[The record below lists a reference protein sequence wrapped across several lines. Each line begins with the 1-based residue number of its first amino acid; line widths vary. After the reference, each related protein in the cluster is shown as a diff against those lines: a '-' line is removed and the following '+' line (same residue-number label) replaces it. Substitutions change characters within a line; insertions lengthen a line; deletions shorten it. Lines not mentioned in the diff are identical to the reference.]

1 MTLVS
6 KDHITFDDLQQAF
19 PSRKNSITQEV
30 VNVINASTQDP
41 EFQGTSLLKDAIT
54 YEAVL
59 QRNKASIL
67 EYVNALKFCAF
78 MISLDDNYTEAYK
91 RVFNDRT
98 FVKERANQPT
108 NSVKYKELTSAA
120 SRYRRTK
127 LVVDILTVSQAPLEM
142 LFGGARM
149 QAVGVL
155 ADLMMSAKYDKDRI
169 NAAKELLLATKG
181 ADSMKIELDV
191 GIKENSMQDMLH
203 KQLSELA
210 SNQKA
215 LLESGVSIGS
225 VQKLGIS
232 TEVIEGELE

>member
-30 VNVINASTQDP
+30 VDVINASTQDP

-78 MISLDDNYTEAYK
+78 MISLEDNYTEAYK
-91 RVFNDRT
+91 RVFNDRA

-142 LFGGARM
+142 MFGGARM

-155 ADLMMSAKYDKDRI
+155 ADLMMSAQYDKDRI

-181 ADSMKIELDV
+181 ADNMKIELDV

>member
-1 MTLVS
+1 MTLVN
-6 KDHITFDDLQQAF
+6 KDHTTLADLQEAF

-30 VNVINASTQDP
+30 VDAINESANDP
-41 EFQGTSLLKDAIT
+41 EFQATSLLKDAIT

-59 QRNKASIL
+59 QRNKVGVL

-78 MISLDDNYTEAYK
+78 MISLEDNYTEAYK
-91 RVFNDRT
+91 RVFNDRE

-108 NSVKYKELTSAA
+108 HSTKYKELTSAA
-120 SRYRRTK
+120 SRYRRSK
-127 LVVDILTVSQAPLEM
+127 VVVDILTVSQAPLEL

-155 ADLMMSAKYDKDRI
+155 ADMMMSAKYDKDRI
-169 NAAKELLLATKG
+169 SAAKELLVATKG
-181 ADSMKIELDV
+181 ADNMKIELDV
-191 GIKENSMQDMLH
+191 GVKGNSMQEMLH

-215 LLESGVSIGS
+215 LLERGVSIGS
-225 VQKLGIS
+225 VQKLGI
-232 TEVIEGELE
+232 TTGVIEGELE